1 MAVELNQFRPRLEAT
16 LILHVG
22 LGKDH
27 FVTASANY
35 GTFAELHLHT
45 PRLFLLFLSFLSHPF
60 FIVLLF
66 YFLGGGARVSLYWRI
81 YARFHCVIRA
91 NVLREHAFLP
101 DPPQGADKGGEIDG
115 RPACGRGR

>member
-1 MAVELNQFRPRLEAT
+1 MLPGESTAIALTIDIDVEMAVELNQFRPRLEAT

-45 PRLFLLFLSFLSHPF
+45 PRLFLLFFPFFPTLSLSF
-60 FIVLLF
+60 F
-66 YFLGGGARVSLYWRI
+66 YFVFWGEVLVSLCI
-81 YARFHCVIRA
+81 
-91 NVLREHAFLP
+91 
-101 DPPQGADKGGEIDG
+101 GGFTLASI
-115 RPACGRGR
+115 A